1 MVDLRCWKAYAV
13 LVQDVKD
20 DAELAKIGAVVN
32 EGNAANLNK
41 ARERLHRCDEFERN
55 RSRMT
60 GSALGPTGRGLG
72 VARARTMSRR

>member
-1 MVDLRCWKAYAV
+1 MDEHLQENVKTEMAHLRCWKAYAV

-20 DAELAKIGAVVN
+20 DAKLAKIGAVVN

-55 RSRMT
+55 
-60 GSALGPTGRGLG
+60 GRKRQGQ
-72 VARARTMSRR
+72 R